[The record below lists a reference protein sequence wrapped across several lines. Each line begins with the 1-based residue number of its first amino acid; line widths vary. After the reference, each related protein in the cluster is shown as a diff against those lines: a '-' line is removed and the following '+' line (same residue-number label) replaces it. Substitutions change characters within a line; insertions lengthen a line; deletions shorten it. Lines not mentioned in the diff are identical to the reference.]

1 MSEYPITVHSEIGA
15 LKKVLLHRPGKELV
29 NNKAEDFEKVWIHD
43 CFYLDYAQKEHD
55 AFADL
60 LRGRGAEVVYL
71 VDLASEALHTS
82 PEARAWFI
90 DQLLRESGVSSPYL
104 LQAAREKLEAAST
117 ERALIEEAMAGYYL
131 RDLELPKGAKTLA
144 MLEGVETT
152 PTSLVLKPL
161 PAAYFTRDPMA
172 SVGHGV
178 LTNRMYW
185 QQRNRE
191 VILYQ
196 AIFKYHPEYAG
207 TPLLYDHD
215 SPWHIEG
222 GDVLNIN
229 AKTLAVGISERTEAA
244 AIDQLAQNLF
254 WGDTK
259 SEIEQIFAIKI
270 PYGYAYMH
278 LDTVCTQVDYDKFT
292 VYPGIFETLRVYRLT
307 KGDNPGEVGVEERED
322 TLEHILEMATGQDSI
337 QLIECGGG
345 DPIEASREQW
355 NDGSNTLAIA
365 PGVVCVYERNVV
377 TNDALYKAGVE
388 LVVMPSEEL
397 SRGRGGP
404 RCMSMPFARE
414 EI

>member
-1 MSEYPITVHSEIGA
+1 MPSHPISVHSEIGP

-29 NNKAEDFEKVWIHD
+29 NNKAEDFERVFIHD

-71 VDLASEALHTS
+71 VDLAAEALDAA
-82 PEARAWFI
+82 PEARGAFI
-90 DQLLRESGVSSPYL
+90 DELLSESGVASPYL
-104 LQAAREKLEAAST
+104 LAAIREKLEST
-117 ERALIEEAMAGYYL
+117 KDNRELVETAMAGLYP
-131 RDLELPKGAKTLA
+131 RDIELPKGVRTLA
-144 MLEGVETT
+144 MLEGADIS
-152 PTSLVLKPL
+152 PANLVFNPV

-172 SVGHGV
+172 SVGHGI

-185 QQRNRE
+185 PQRNRE
-191 VILYQ
+191 VIYYKT
-196 AIFKYHPEYAG
+196 IFTYHPDYKG
-207 TPLLYDHD
+207 TPFLYDHD

-229 AKTLAVGISERTEAA
+229 ARTLAVGISERTEPA
-244 AIDQLAQNLF
+244 AIDALAQNIF
-254 WGDTK
+254 WGDAS
-259 SEIEQIFAIKI
+259 SEIEQIFAINI
-270 PYGYAYMH
+270 PHGYAYMH
-278 LDTVCTQVDYDKFT
+278 LDTVCTQVDHDKFT

-307 KGDNPGEVGVEERED
+307 KGDVPGEVGIEQMSD
-322 TLEHILEMATGQDSI
+322 TLEHILEKATGQDSI

-355 NDGSNTLAIA
+355 NDGSNTLALA
-365 PGVVCVYERNVV
+365 PGVACVYERNVV
-377 TNDALYKAGVE
+377 TNDALYKAGID

-404 RCMSMPFARE
+404 RCMSMPFVRE
-414 EI
+414 RI

>member
-55 AFADL
+55 AFAEL

-104 LQAAREKLEAAST
+104 LQAAREKLEAAPT

>member
-55 AFADL
+55 AFAEL

>member
-55 AFADL
+55 AFAEL

-71 VDLASEALHTS
+71 VDLASEALRAS

-104 LQAAREKLEAAST
+104 LQAAREKLEAAPT

>member
-1 MSEYPITVHSEIGA
+1 
-15 LKKVLLHRPGKELV
+15 
-29 NNKAEDFEKVWIHD
+29 
-43 CFYLDYAQKEHD
+43 
-55 AFADL
+55 
-60 LRGRGAEVVYL
+60 
-71 VDLASEALHTS
+71 
-82 PEARAWFI
+82 
-90 DQLLRESGVSSPYL
+90 
-104 LQAAREKLEAAST
+104 
-117 ERALIEEAMAGYYL
+117 
-131 RDLELPKGAKTLA
+131 
-144 MLEGVETT
+144 
-152 PTSLVLKPL
+152 
-161 PAAYFTRDPMA
+161 MA